1 MNLSAPFTGIHF
13 KFLGEEGGGCV
24 KRTGEVGERV
34 NALKTKLFSCG
45 YKERGRQLMLLK
57 SNLG

>member
-1 MNLSAPFTGIHF
+1 MNLSAPFFILNFWG
-13 KFLGEEGGGCV
+13 EGGGGV
-24 KRTGEVGERV
+24 TRKGEVGERV

-45 YKERGRQLMLLK
+45 YKERGRELMLLK

>member
-13 KFLGEEGGGCV
+13 KFWGEWVGGV

-45 YKERGRQLMLLK
+45 YKEKGRELMLLK

>member
-13 KFLGEEGGGCV
+13 KFGGGV
-24 KRTGEVGERV
+24 TRKGEVGERV

>member
-1 MNLSAPFTGIHF
+1 MW
-13 KFLGEEGGGCV
+13 GGGV
-24 KRTGEVGERV
+24 TRKGEVGERV

-45 YKERGRQLMLLK
+45 YKERGRELMLLK